1 MKVVHFVLSNSF
13 AGIEQHVNELL
24 TNINNVD
31 TILVCNGSI
40 AKNFNSN
47 ISTITIKNFGRRSF
61 LGKYKLKK
69 LINRIS
75 PDIVHTH
82 GSKTTSIIK
91 SINNNAYKHVAT
103 VHGIKKNSKVYEC
116 ADFVIGVSENALSGI
131 NTKKKMITNWWQP
144 DLKKIKSNTKEFA
157 LAVGRLEK
165 VKGFDLLISSWRNI
179 KTNLV
184 IIGSGQ
190 EKDSLIKLIEQYNL
204 TKKIKIIDEV
214 KSDKLNDYYSKASVL
229 IISSIDEG
237 GPRVALEA
245 LYLKI
250 PVLSTNVGHMNQIFP
265 NDVLAEKNNLAS
277 LTKLL
282 EEYVDDINLL
292 NQDAIFEYV
301 KEEFSLEEKILQTVS
316 VYEDLLQS

>member
-1 MKVVHFVLSNSF
+1 MKVVHLVLSNSF

-31 TILVCNGSI
+31 TILVCNESI

-69 LINRIS
+69 LINKIS

-91 SINNNAYKHVAT
+91 SINNNAYKHAT
-103 VHGIKKNSKVYEC
+103 VHGIKKNTKVYEC
-116 ADFVIGVSENALSGI
+116 ADFVIGVSENAISRI
-131 NTKKKMITNWWQP
+131 NTKKKIITNWWQP
-144 DLKKIKSNTKEFA
+144 NLKKIESNKKEFA

-165 VKGFDLLISSWRNI
+165 VKGFDLLISAWKNI

-190 EKDSLIKLIEQYNL
+190 EKESLTKLIEKFNL
-204 TKKIKIIDEV
+204 SNKIKIIGEIESDE
-214 KSDKLNDYYSKASVL
+214 LNNYYNKASVL
-229 IISSIDEG
+229 IISSINEG

-245 LYLKI
+245 LFLKI

-265 NDVLAEKNNLAS
+265 DEFLAEKNNLAS

-282 EEYVDDINLL
+282 EEYVDNIHLL
-292 NQDAIFEYV
+292 KQDAIFKYIED
-301 KEEFSLEEKILQTVS
+301 EFSVSEKAMQTVS
-316 VYEDLLQS
+316 VYEDVLQS

>member
-69 LINRIS
+69 LINKIS

-292 NQDAIFEYV
+292 NQVAIFEYV
-301 KEEFSLEEKILQTVS
+301 KEEFSLEEKTLQTVS
-316 VYEDLLQS
+316 VYEDLLNS

>member
-1 MKVVHFVLSNSF
+1 MKVVHLVLSNSF

-24 TNINNVD
+24 TNINNID
-31 TILVCNGSI
+31 TILICNESI
-40 AKNFNSN
+40 AKNFNLK

-69 LINRIS
+69 LINEIS

-91 SINNNAYKHVAT
+91 SINNNAYKHVTT
-103 VHGIKKNSKVYEC
+103 VHGIKKNSKVYES

-131 NTKKKMITNWWQP
+131 ETKKKVITNWWRP
-144 DLKKIKSNTKEFA
+144 ELKNIQSNSKEFA

-165 VKGFDLLISSWRNI
+165 VKGFDLLISSWKNI
-179 KTNLV
+179 KSNLI

-190 EKDSLIKLIEQYNL
+190 EKESLMQLIEQYNL
-204 TKKIKIIDEV
+204 SNKIKIIDEV
-214 KSDKLNDYYSKASVL
+214 KSYELNDYYSKASVL

-265 NDVLAEKNNLAS
+265 NDFLAEKNNLIS

-301 KEEFSLEEKILQTVS
+301 KEEFSLEEKILQTVN
-316 VYEDLLQS
+316 VYKDILQS

>member
-1 MKVVHFVLSNSF
+1 MKVVHLVLSNSF

-69 LINRIS
+69 LINKIS

>member
-1 MKVVHFVLSNSF
+1 MKVVHLVLSNSF

-24 TNINNVD
+24 TNINNID
-31 TILVCNGSI
+31 TILICNESI
-40 AKNFNSN
+40 AKNFNLK

-69 LINRIS
+69 LINEIS

-91 SINNNAYKHVAT
+91 SINNNAYKHVTT
-103 VHGIKKNSKVYEC
+103 VHGIKKNSKVYES

-131 NTKKKMITNWWQP
+131 ETKKKVITNWWRP
-144 DLKKIKSNTKEFA
+144 ELKNIQSNSKEFA

-165 VKGFDLLISSWRNI
+165 VKGFDLLISSWKNI
-179 KTNLV
+179 KSNLI

-190 EKDSLIKLIEQYNL
+190 EKESLMQLIEQYNL
-204 TKKIKIIDEV
+204 SNKIKIIDEV
-214 KSDKLNDYYSKASVL
+214 KSYELNDYYSKASVL

-265 NDVLAEKNNLAS
+265 NDFLAEKNNLVS

-301 KEEFSLEEKILQTVS
+301 KEEFSLEEKILQTVN
-316 VYEDLLQS
+316 VYKDILQS

>member
-31 TILVCNGSI
+31 TIHVCNGSI

-82 GSKTTSIIK
+82 GNKTTSIIK

-190 EKDSLIKLIEQYNL
+190 EKDSLIKLIELYNL

-301 KEEFSLEEKILQTVS
+301 KEEFSLEEKTLQTVS
-316 VYEDLLQS
+316 VYEDLLKS

>member
-1 MKVVHFVLSNSF
+1 MKVVHLVLSNSF

-24 TNINNVD
+24 TNINNID
-31 TILVCNGSI
+31 TILICNESI
-40 AKNFNSN
+40 AKNFNLK

-69 LINRIS
+69 LINEIS

-91 SINNNAYKHVAT
+91 SINNNAYKHVTT
-103 VHGIKKNSKVYEC
+103 VHGIKKNVKVYES

-131 NTKKKMITNWWQP
+131 ETKKKVITNWWRP
-144 DLKKIKSNTKEFA
+144 ELKNIQSNSKEFA

-165 VKGFDLLISSWRNI
+165 VKGFDLLISSWKNI
-179 KTNLV
+179 KSNLI

-190 EKDSLIKLIEQYNL
+190 EKESLMQLIEQYNL
-204 TKKIKIIDEV
+204 SNKIKIIDEV
-214 KSDKLNDYYSKASVL
+214 KSYELNDYYSKASVL

-265 NDVLAEKNNLAS
+265 NDFLAEKNNLVS

-301 KEEFSLEEKILQTVS
+301 KEEFSLEEKILQTLN
-316 VYEDLLQS
+316 VYKDILQS

>member
-1 MKVVHFVLSNSF
+1 MKVVHLVLSNSF

-24 TNINNVD
+24 ININNVD
-31 TILVCNGSI
+31 TILVCNESI

-61 LGKYKLKK
+61 FGKYKLKK

-131 NTKKKMITNWWQP
+131 NTKKKVITNWWQP
-144 DLKKIKSNTKEFA
+144 DLKKIKSDTKEFA

-190 EKDSLIKLIEQYNL
+190 EKESLIKLIEQYNL
-204 TKKIKIIDEV
+204 AKKIKIIDEV
-214 KSDKLNDYYSKASVL
+214 KSNELNDYYSKASVL

-265 NDVLAEKNNLAS
+265 NDVLAEKNNLDS

-316 VYEDLLQS
+316 VYKDLLQS

>member
-82 GSKTTSIIK
+82 GNKTTSIIK

-103 VHGIKKNSKVYEC
+103 VHGIKKNTKVYEC

-131 NTKKKMITNWWQP
+131 NTKKKMITNWWHP

-301 KEEFSLEEKILQTVS
+301 KEEFSLEEKTLQTVS
-316 VYEDLLQS
+316 VYEDLLKS

>member
-24 TNINNVD
+24 TNINNID
-31 TILVCNGSI
+31 TILICNESI

-214 KSDKLNDYYSKASVL
+214 KSDELNDYYSKASVL

-301 KEEFSLEEKILQTVS
+301 KEEFSLEEKTLQTVS
-316 VYEDLLQS
+316 VYEDLLKS

>member
-69 LINRIS
+69 LINKIS

-82 GSKTTSIIK
+82 GNKTTSIIK

-103 VHGIKKNSKVYEC
+103 VHGIKKSTKVYEC

-131 NTKKKMITNWWQP
+131 NTKKKMITNWWHP

-301 KEEFSLEEKILQTVS
+301 KEEFSLEEKTLQTVS
-316 VYEDLLQS
+316 VYEDLLNS

>member
-1 MKVVHFVLSNSF
+1 MKVVHLVLSNSF

-24 TNINNVD
+24 TNINNID
-31 TILVCNGSI
+31 TILICNESI
-40 AKNFNSN
+40 AKNFNLK

-69 LINRIS
+69 LLNSIS

-103 VHGIKKNSKVYEC
+103 VHGIKKNSKVYES

-131 NTKKKMITNWWQP
+131 ETKKKVITNWWQP
-144 DLKKIKSNTKEFA
+144 ELVNIQSNSKEFA

-165 VKGFDLLISSWRNI
+165 VKGFDLLISSWKNI
-179 KTNLV
+179 KSNLI

-190 EKDSLIKLIEQYNL
+190 EKESLMQLIEQYNL
-204 TKKIKIIDEV
+204 SNKIKIIDEV
-214 KSDKLNDYYSKASVL
+214 KSYELNDYYSKASVL

-265 NDVLAEKNNLAS
+265 NDFLAEKNNLVS

-301 KEEFSLEEKILQTVS
+301 KEEFSLEEKILQTVN
-316 VYEDLLQS
+316 VYKDILQS

>member
-31 TILVCNGSI
+31 IILVCNGSI

-47 ISTITIKNFGRRSF
+47 ISTITIKNFGRRSL

-69 LINRIS
+69 LINKIS

-103 VHGIKKNSKVYEC
+103 VHGIKKNTKVYEC

-282 EEYVDDINLL
+282 EKYVDDINLL

-301 KEEFSLEEKILQTVS
+301 KEEFSLKEKTLQTVS
-316 VYEDLLQS
+316 VYEDLLKS

>member
-69 LINRIS
+69 LINKIS

-103 VHGIKKNSKVYEC
+103 VHGIKKNTKVYEC

-301 KEEFSLEEKILQTVS
+301 KEEFSLEEKILQTIS
-316 VYEDLLQS
+316 VYEDLLKS

>member
-82 GSKTTSIIK
+82 GNKTTSIIK

-229 IISSIDEG
+229 IISSINEG

-301 KEEFSLEEKILQTVS
+301 KEEFSLEEKTLQTVS
-316 VYEDLLQS
+316 VYEDLLNS

>member
-24 TNINNVD
+24 TNINNID
-31 TILVCNGSI
+31 TILVCNESI
-40 AKNFNSN
+40 AKSFNSN

-116 ADFVIGVSENALSGI
+116 ADFVIGVSENTLSGI
-131 NTKKKMITNWWQP
+131 NTKKKVITNWWQP
-144 DLKKIKSNTKEFA
+144 DLKKIQSDTKEFA

-179 KTNLV
+179 KSNLV

-190 EKDSLIKLIEQYNL
+190 EKESLIKLIEQYNL
-204 TKKIKIIDEV
+204 AKKIKIIDEV
-214 KSDKLNDYYSKASVL
+214 KSDELNTYYSKASVL

-265 NDVLAEKNNLAS
+265 NDVLAKKNNLDS

-301 KEEFSLEEKILQTVS
+301 KEEFSLEDKILHTVS

>member
-1 MKVVHFVLSNSF
+1 MKVVHLVLSNSF

>member
-69 LINRIS
+69 LINKIS

-103 VHGIKKNSKVYEC
+103 VHGIKKNTKVYEC

-282 EEYVDDINLL
+282 EKYVDDINLL

-301 KEEFSLEEKILQTVS
+301 KEEFSLEEKTLQTVS
-316 VYEDLLQS
+316 VYEDLLKS

>member
-1 MKVVHFVLSNSF
+1 MKVVHLVLSNSF

-24 TNINNVD
+24 TNINNID
-31 TILVCNGSI
+31 TILICNESI
-40 AKNFNSN
+40 AKNFNLK

-69 LINRIS
+69 LINEIS

-91 SINNNAYKHVAT
+91 SINNNAYKHVTT
-103 VHGIKKNSKVYEC
+103 VHGIKKNSKVYES

-131 NTKKKMITNWWQP
+131 ETKKKVITNWWRP
-144 DLKKIKSNTKEFA
+144 ELKNIQSNSKEFA

-165 VKGFDLLISSWRNI
+165 VKGFDLLISSWKNI
-179 KTNLV
+179 KSNLI

-190 EKDSLIKLIEQYNL
+190 EKESLMQLIEQYNL
-204 TKKIKIIDEV
+204 SNKIKIIDEV
-214 KSDKLNDYYSKASVL
+214 KSYELNDYYSKASVL

-265 NDVLAEKNNLAS
+265 NDFLAEKNNLVS

-301 KEEFSLEEKILQTVS
+301 KEEFSLEEKILQTLN
-316 VYEDLLQS
+316 VYKDILQS

>member
-82 GSKTTSIIK
+82 GNKTTSIIK

-103 VHGIKKNSKVYEC
+103 VHGIKKNTKVYEC

-131 NTKKKMITNWWQP
+131 NTKKKMITNWWHP

-301 KEEFSLEEKILQTVS
+301 KEEFSLEEKTLQTVS
-316 VYEDLLQS
+316 VYEDLLNS

>member
-1 MKVVHFVLSNSF
+1 MKVVHLVLSNSF

-24 TNINNVD
+24 TNINNID
-31 TILVCNGSI
+31 TILICNESI
-40 AKNFNSN
+40 AKNFNLK

-69 LINRIS
+69 LINEIS

-91 SINNNAYKHVAT
+91 SINNNAYKHVTT
-103 VHGIKKNSKVYEC
+103 VHGIKKNVKVYES

-131 NTKKKMITNWWQP
+131 ETKKKVITNWWRP
-144 DLKKIKSNTKEFA
+144 ELKNIQSNSKEFA

-165 VKGFDLLISSWRNI
+165 VKGFDLLISSWKNI
-179 KTNLV
+179 KSNLI

-190 EKDSLIKLIEQYNL
+190 EKESLMQLIEQYNL
-204 TKKIKIIDEV
+204 SNKIKIIDEV
-214 KSDKLNDYYSKASVL
+214 KSYELNDYYSKASVL

-265 NDVLAEKNNLAS
+265 NDFLAEKNNLVS

-301 KEEFSLEEKILQTVS
+301 KEEFSLEEKILQTVN
-316 VYEDLLQS
+316 VYKDILQS

>member
-31 TILVCNGSI
+31 IILVCNGSI

-69 LINRIS
+69 LINKIS

-103 VHGIKKNSKVYEC
+103 VHGIKKNTKVYEC

-282 EEYVDDINLL
+282 EKYVDDINLL

-301 KEEFSLEEKILQTVS
+301 KEEFSLKEKTLQTVS
-316 VYEDLLQS
+316 VYEDLLKS

>member
-69 LINRIS
+69 LINKIS

-301 KEEFSLEEKILQTVS
+301 KEEFSLKEKTLQTVS
-316 VYEDLLQS
+316 VYEDLLKS

>member
-69 LINRIS
+69 LINEIS

-91 SINNNAYKHVAT
+91 SINNNAYKHVTT
-103 VHGIKKNSKVYEC
+103 VHGIKKNSKVYES

-131 NTKKKMITNWWQP
+131 ETKKKVITNWWQP
-144 DLKKIKSNTKEFA
+144 ELKNIQSNSKEFA

-179 KTNLV
+179 KSNLI

-190 EKDSLIKLIEQYNL
+190 EKESLIQLIEQYNL
-204 TKKIKIIDEV
+204 SHKIKIIDED
-214 KSDKLNDYYSKASVL
+214 KS
-229 IISSIDEG
+229 
-237 GPRVALEA
+237 
-245 LYLKI
+245 
-250 PVLSTNVGHMNQIFP
+250 
-265 NDVLAEKNNLAS
+265 
-277 LTKLL
+277 
-282 EEYVDDINLL
+282 
-292 NQDAIFEYV
+292 
-301 KEEFSLEEKILQTVS
+301 
-316 VYEDLLQS
+316 

>member
-31 TILVCNGSI
+31 TILVCNESI

-69 LINRIS
+69 LINKIS

-103 VHGIKKNSKVYEC
+103 VHGIKKNIKVYES

-190 EKDSLIKLIEQYNL
+190 EKESLIKLIEQYNL

-265 NDVLAEKNNLAS
+265 NDVLAEKNNLTS

-301 KEEFSLEEKILQTVS
+301 KEEFSLKEKTLQTVS
-316 VYEDLLQS
+316 VYEDLLKS

>member
-1 MKVVHFVLSNSF
+1 MKVVHLVLSNSF

-24 TNINNVD
+24 TNINNID
-31 TILVCNGSI
+31 TILICNESI
-40 AKNFNSN
+40 AKNFNLK

-69 LINRIS
+69 LINEIS

-91 SINNNAYKHVAT
+91 SINNNAYKHVTT
-103 VHGIKKNSKVYEC
+103 VHGIKKNSKVYES

-131 NTKKKMITNWWQP
+131 ETKKKVITNWWRP
-144 DLKKIKSNTKEFA
+144 ELKNIQSNSKEFA

-165 VKGFDLLISSWRNI
+165 VKGFDLLISSWKNI
-179 KTNLV
+179 KSNLI

-190 EKDSLIKLIEQYNL
+190 EKESLMQLIEQYNL
-204 TKKIKIIDEV
+204 SNKIKIINEV
-214 KSDKLNDYYSKASVL
+214 KSYELNDYYSKASVL

-265 NDVLAEKNNLAS
+265 NDFLAEKNDLVS

-301 KEEFSLEEKILQTVS
+301 KEEFSLEEKILQTLN
-316 VYEDLLQS
+316 VYKDILQS

>member
-69 LINRIS
+69 LINKIS

-91 SINNNAYKHVAT
+91 SINNNTYKHVAT
-103 VHGIKKNSKVYEC
+103 VHGIKKNTKVYEC

-144 DLKKIKSNTKEFA
+144 DLKKIKSNAKEFA

-190 EKDSLIKLIEQYNL
+190 EKDSVIKLIEQYNL

-301 KEEFSLEEKILQTVS
+301 KEEFSLEEKTLQTVS
-316 VYEDLLQS
+316 VYEDLLKS

>member
-1 MKVVHFVLSNSF
+1 MKVVHLVLSNSF

-31 TILVCNGSI
+31 IILVCNGSI

-69 LINRIS
+69 LINKIS

-103 VHGIKKNSKVYEC
+103 VHGIKKNTKVYEC

-131 NTKKKMITNWWQP
+131 NTKKKVITNWWQP

-301 KEEFSLEEKILQTVS
+301 KEEFSLKEKTLQTVS
-316 VYEDLLQS
+316 VYEDLLKS